1 MGNKV
6 IDLKPLILLEQFTV
20 WESGLSEV
28 PKSIRHVSST
38 INTLD
43 LSKNCITTL
52 ENMENIVFRKLA
64 NIYLM
69 ENRIYHL
76 NHMSLHLPALSYFA
90 LYENHLTHLDD
101 MSACQWGLAN
111 EGSGFVTVELYFNPW
126 HCNGSMHW
134 LQSSLCKSSEEMSVY
149 YIRPPQGLIIGISRL
164 ICDSPMGFQG
174 QTLVALDELNL
185 NKLEIC
191 SKGEYYLMVCLSFA
205 LYESSDNL

>member
-1 MGNKV
+1 MENKV

-20 WESGLSEV
+20 KESGLSEV
-28 PKSIRHVSST
+28 PKGIRHVSST

-43 LSKNCITTL
+43 LSKNCIKTL

-64 NIYLM
+64 RIYLM

-76 NHMSLHLPALSYFA
+76 NHMSLHLPALLYFA

-101 MSACQWGLAN
+101 MSTCQWGLAN

-134 LQSSLCKSSEEMSVY
+134 LQSSLCKSSKHMSVY

-185 NKLEIC
+185 NKLEVC

-205 LYESSDNL
+205 LYESSDNF